1 MEIECL
7 YEDTELFVLNKPSGL
22 LVHRGWAKDEI
33 TLVDFARH
41 RTPTGTAHPIQRLD
55 RGASG
60 AVIFAKSAAVARLLS
75 LQMQEGSCHKSYI
88 AVVRGELQATLDI
101 DYPINR
107 KEDGP
112 KVPSR
117 TLVEPIAIAETAP
130 RSVSLVKAMP
140 LTGRLHQIRRHLK
153 HVNHPLIGDVLHG
166 QGVLN
171 RAFRETYG
179 LMRLALHA
187 YEWSI
192 RHPSTNALLRG
203 LVQAPDDLLVPL
215 IRMGFERDK
224 IPTSTEV
231 MVEAS
236 K

>member
-22 LVHRGWAKDEI
+22 LVHRGWAQDEI

-41 RTPTGTAHPIQRLD
+41 RTPTGTAHPVQRLD

-60 AVIFAKSAAVARLLS
+60 AVVFAKSAEVARLLS
-75 LQMQEGSCHKSYI
+75 FQMQEGTCHKKYI
-88 AVVRGELQATLDI
+88 AIVRGELGAALDI
-101 DYPINR
+101 DHPISR

-130 RSVSLVKAMP
+130 RSVSLVTAMP

-153 HVNHPLIGDVLHG
+153 HANHPLIGDVLHG
-166 QGVLN
+166 QGALN
-171 RAFRETYG
+171 RAFREKYG

-192 RHPSTNALLRG
+192 RHPSTNALLGG
-203 LVQAPDDLLVPL
+203 LVQPPDDLLVPL
-215 IRMGFERDK
+215 IRMGFDQDK
-224 IPTSTEV
+224 IPAF
-231 MVEAS
+231 M
-236 K
+236 